1 MENSFLTQ
9 FLLLS
14 PKFGPPI
21 FSTNFT
27 SNKQVG
33 INSSSYPMK
42 FKGKLMNKT
51 WENGKKPNF
60 GPNFGPL
67 GPSLTPLLFF
77 MTFTST
83 SS

>member
-51 WENGKKPNF
+51 WENGKKKTNFELNFGLF
-60 GPNFGPL
+60 GPNLP
-67 GPSLTPLLFF
+67 PSPSKKNIL
-77 MTFTST
+77 SK
-83 SS
+83 